1 MAGTR
6 GDDDR
11 RLERRDGGAQGRRS
25 KKKRPTDAEARA
37 AVKTVLLEVFDLP
50 SVLRGRKPLS
60 ALTGL
65 WYWCG
70 TLALVFVQQ
79 YITVVR
85 QNMSRAMV
93 GSMYLRN
100 TQVFFLDLGRSMAV
114 SLLSSCVSSLNR
126 WLLRRADIA
135 WEKELTTRLHAKWF
149 GTMRFYHQANS
160 ANAIPD
166 PAQRIV
172 RDVKSVSHQLA
183 SLCYRSVSSVLDA
196 VFAVTRLV
204 YHMPGRAYYVP
215 LIVVYSWVML
225 LGRNYLTPALL
236 RGMMMAKQSRISGAW
251 RDAHSKLATHAEA
264 IISFGG
270 VGAEARRIAE
280 KLDESLSLS
289 RRFTLVMV
297 REDIVKDVTR
307 RIISQTFMECLYQL
321 PVLSAFHPM
330 KVPATASQAVRMRA
344 NANLLGE
351 MQFTGQLV
359 RSCHSELDQ
368 VTRMGRTTMMM
379 GGYAIRVAEMLRD
392 QGHDQTAGARG
403 RRQEGA
409 DSQGA
414 SQQRNVAVGAEPAE
428 STAIICRGLD
438 VRTPTG
444 VELIDDLSFSIER
457 GQSLMVCG
465 AAGVGKTSILRCLKG
480 LWETELTLSKRTISL
495 PENVLFVP
503 QTPYLPARA
512 SLQDQLTYPKRLA
525 AGAVPEEILRRVL
538 TSVHLEHF
546 LDREAAA
553 AGDGG
558 GVDWNGALSLG
569 ERQQLA
575 LGRVLLAKPV
585 FAVLDEATS
594 AIEDDVEAFLFEHLQ
609 NCGITLLTV
618 THRASR
624 LKRFHQQLLRIHPKA
639 SSGAH
644 TPQKNGDQ
652 SRRNWSLKAIE
663 GGVAD
668 DDDTSSESDFAMP
681 LVRRSR
687 SNPQVAGSPA
697 ATGEGKVQ
705 QRVKELPQMSDVRRT
720 MMLVRLIVPK
730 LTLADESILKMAA
743 YSALISVSV
752 YINTGFLSSIPGA
765 LQALAIESNASGY
778 MRFQMKVLG
787 MRLISMFISTTQQW
801 LRSETSTIWR
811 GRLSRA
817 VTDRYIA
824 HSNFFT
830 MKHVDRRICDAD
842 TRITQEIGQV
852 VQEMNMM
859 VMRVLRPVFDAVYCT
874 LLLIRV
880 QLPFAGVL
888 AMWSYGVIS
897 VATIKLLQPDF
908 AHLVTEQGASH
919 LALSP
924 LPLIF
929 SYKSEKS
936 LCGAERTS
944 AEFRTAHD
952 RASGAAESIA
962 FAGIDGAKLE
972 ETMVNEAHDQVLRL
986 QQRTSNQQAV
996 WSVVSGFVMGG
1007 MGGRRG
1013 GGGGDRGGGGG
1024 GATNLQ
1030 SMITQL
1036 LRFFWSTST
1045 QGTDGEV
1052 LSRRGGTQMAAT
1064 SQFIGSLI
1072 SQSFG
1077 TFSTLLSLNES
1088 FQELFG
1094 TCRRV
1099 SDVLLVINEL
1109 EQERQADEERVASM
1123 VQPHTPRRGQRI
1135 GLVEATV
1142 VAPDGKQLA
1151 ANLTFSV
1158 EKREAEE
1165 PPASSNLLVS
1175 GGSGV
1180 GKTTLVRLLSGL
1192 WSTGLHAGRAHSA
1205 EQAPVYTV
1213 ATPLTAI

>member
-1 MAGTR
+1 MVGLARWR
-6 GDDDR
+6 GLRPIMDGASPDGDR
-11 RLERRDGGAQGRRS
+11 RLQRRDGGAQGKRS

-100 TQVFFLDLGRSMAV
+100 TQRFFLDLGRSMAV
-114 SLLSSCVSSLNR
+114 SLLSSCVSSLNS

-149 GTMRFYHQANS
+149 GTMRFYHQANT

-172 RDVKSVSHQLA
+172 RDVKSVSRQLS

-236 RGMMMAKQSRISGAW
+236 RGMLMAKQSRISGAW

-270 VGAEARRIAE
+270 VDAEARRIAE

-289 RRFTLVMV
+289 RRFTLIMV

-321 PVLSAFHPM
+321 PVLSALHPM

-392 QGHDQTAGARG
+392 HSHHQTAGTRG
-403 RRQEGA
+403 GRQEEG
-409 DSQGA
+409 DMP
-414 SQQRNVAVGAEPAE
+414 RGAEPLE

-480 LWETELTLSKRTISL
+480 LWETELTVSKRTISL
-495 PENVLFVP
+495 PKNVLFVP

-512 SLQDQLTYPKRLA
+512 SLQDQLTYPHRLA
-525 AGAVPEEILRRVL
+525 AGAVPEDVLRRVL
-538 TSVHLEHF
+538 TSVHLEHL

-553 AGDGG
+553 AGDSG

-594 AIEDDVEAFLFEHLQ
+594 AIEDDVEALLFEHLQ

-624 LKRFHQQLLRIHPKA
+624 LKRFHQQLLRIYPKA
-639 SSGAH
+639 SGCDRTKQRSGV
-644 TPQKNGDQ
+644 Q
-652 SRRNWSLKAIE
+652 SRRNWSLKALE

-681 LVRRSR
+681 LGRRSR
-687 SNPQVAGSPA
+687 SNPQAGPA
-697 ATGEGKVQ
+697 AAGEDKVH

-720 MMLVRLIVPK
+720 VMLVRLIVPK

-778 MRFQMKVLG
+778 MRFQLKVLG

-859 VMRVLRPVFDAVYCT
+859 VLRVLRPVFDAVYCT
-874 LLLIRV
+874 MLLIRV

-888 AMWSYGVIS
+888 AMWSYGIIS

-908 AHLVTEQGASH
+908 AHLVTEQ
-919 LALSP
+919 
-924 LPLIF
+924 
-929 SYKSEKS
+929 
-936 LCGAERTS
+936 ERTS

-962 FAGIDGAKLE
+962 FAGIHGAKLE
-972 ETMVNEAHDQVLRL
+972 ETMVNEAHEEVLRL
-986 QQRTSNQQAV
+986 QHRTNNQQAV
-996 WSVVSGFVMGG
+996 WSVVSRFVMGG

-1013 GGGGDRGGGGG
+1013 GGGGDRGGG

-1123 VQPHTPRRGQRI
+1123 VQPYTPRRGQRI

-1151 ANLTFSV
+1151 KNLTFSV
-1158 EKREAEE
+1158 EKREPEE
-1165 PPASSNLLVS
+1165 PVSSNLLIS

-1192 WSTGLHAGRAHSA
+1192 WSTGLQSGCTHST
-1205 EQAPVYTV
+1205 E
-1213 ATPLTAI
+1213 